1 MQAKMA
7 FYHLLFS
14 INRKDLARKKNR
26 NVMIWYTET
35 KRSTKEKA
43 NTMWNEI
50 SKKM

>member
-1 MQAKMA
+1 MA
-7 FYHLLFS
+7 ILPS
-14 INRKDLARKKNR
+14 LAQYKSERSSQKKNR